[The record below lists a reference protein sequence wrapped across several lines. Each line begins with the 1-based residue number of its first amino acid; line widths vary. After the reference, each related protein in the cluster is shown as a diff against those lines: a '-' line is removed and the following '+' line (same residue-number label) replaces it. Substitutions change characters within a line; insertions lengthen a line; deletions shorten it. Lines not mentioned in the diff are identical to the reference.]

1 MHLFKDLAQFPE
13 KKKEKQQTHKPKM
26 LQLFPL
32 HIHWEAEIPQRML
45 FLKEKRK
52 KATFHITYWFAL
64 LSAFILLFLLKIHFP
79 DFFQILQDI
88 VAF

>member
-1 MHLFKDLAQFPE
+1 M
-13 KKKEKQQTHKPKM
+13 
-26 LQLFPL
+26 
-32 HIHWEAEIPQRML
+32 
-45 FLKEKRK
+45 

-88 VAF
+88 LLLFKLFFNGVFEQLGHAW